1 MPYAAPMSGVIDYG
15 RFGERLKSVMPRW
28 GDRARM
34 SPEEFAAHLAD
45 TAPRWELLRR
55 FQEEW
60 GYEVPEDAVP
70 WQRWSESEHRRYLRR
85 LKGEAVGAGDADPF
99 ESVDVSLPIP
109 AALDEW
115 WELPFNSFTHSP
127 RLYWTHPEYPPTLR
141 PDPGGYGVAGGLPDD
156 TALVPAGADRRV
168 CVFKAE
174 YEYCNEWGYAA
185 ADAGLPDPRVLATD
199 SDEEWV
205 LQAGSV
211 SEFFLQL
218 AVQRLPSY
226 YGWTVYGDDDTERIV
241 AWVRDELPTLGFEPW
256 REVGQHITVYGAPDA
271 LVFHDTGYG
280 DVELTVHGRTAQA
293 LEALGAR
300 MGLDWSERILTP
312 RAVTEAP
319 KPIALRAGD
328 TDETGRW
335 TVLSTSQDTVESGTE
350 RSSASDAAGSWTV
363 SGAIAVSGDEDGT
376 LRARRLD
383 SDAAPVV
390 ARPPSGPAT
399 ALACIELPDEGPLIA
414 SGHRNGTLYLWMPDS
429 GDGPLEVARRRPKLT
444 GLALTATAAGTALA
458 ACWRD
463 DVVALWDIASGE
475 RTDLDLGPG
484 ITDVRLDEDLR
495 LTVGGPSGHA
505 VVRLDADALWPAREL
520 MLRVVSFEN
529 AACATDADPEVVPR
543 RLARLLSWDADD
555 ARRAIDELDVLLDPG
570 RELCSAAVL
579 AFAYLTQIGAAV
591 GVGAHHCHVRRRV
604 LGLALRIVAA
614 MDTAEGRAT
623 DAAEGR
629 ATDAAEEHWHAVA
642 REMLRGIIP
651 VLPDMLEE
659 EDPATRTAGALLV
672 AALPE
677 RDERA
682 DVLLRALAAGDPDPE
697 AAAAAALALGD
708 ATAVDTLVSA
718 GWERA
723 DLDSLPQGG

>member
-1 MPYAAPMSGVIDYG
+1 
-15 RFGERLKSVMPRW
+15 MPRW
-28 GDRARM
+28 EDRDRM
-34 SPEEFAAHLAD
+34 APEEFAAHLAD

-70 WQRWSESEHRRYLRR
+70 WERWSESEHRQYLSR
-85 LKGEAVGAGDADPF
+85 LKGEAAAEGEDDPF
-99 ESVDVSLPIP
+99 GSVDLSLPIP

-156 TALVPAGADRRV
+156 TPLVPAGADRRV

-185 ADAGLPDPRVLATD
+185 ADAGLADPRVLVTD
-199 SDEEWV
+199 AEEWV
-205 LQAGSV
+205 LQAGSL

-218 AVQRLPSY
+218 AVQRLPSH

-241 AWVRDELPTLGFEPW
+241 AWVREELPTLGFQPW
-256 REVGQHITVYGAPDA
+256 RELGQHITVYGAPDA
-271 LVFHDTGYG
+271 LVFHDTGEG
-280 DVELTVHGRTAQA
+280 DVELTVHGRSAEA
-293 LEALGAR
+293 LRTLGAR
-300 MGLDWSERILTP
+300 MGLDWSERILPP

-328 TDETGRW
+328 TDENGRW
-335 TVLSTSQDTVESGTE
+335 TVLSASPDPMDSGAE
-350 RSSASDAAGSWTV
+350 RSSASDGAGSWTV
-363 SGAIAVSGDEDGT
+363 AGTIAVAGDEDGT

-390 ARPPSGPAT
+390 ARPPAGPAT

-414 SGHRNGTLYLWMPDS
+414 SGHGNGALYLWTPDS
-429 GDGPLEVARRRPKLT
+429 GDGPLEVARQRPKLS
-444 GLALTATAAGTALA
+444 GLALTATTEGETVLA

-475 RTDLDLGPG
+475 RADLDLGPG
-484 ITDVRLDEDLR
+484 ITDVRLDADLR

-505 VVRLDADALWPAREL
+505 VVRLDADALWPARDL
-520 MLRVVSFEN
+520 MLRVVSFES
-529 AACATDADPEVVPR
+529 AACATDADPELVPR
-543 RLARLLSWDADD
+543 RLARLLSWNADE
-555 ARRAIDELDVLLDPG
+555 ARRAIDELDVLLAPG
-570 RELCSAAVL
+570 RPLCSAAVL

-604 LGLALRIVAA
+604 LGLALRIAGA
-614 MDTAEGRAT
+614 M
-623 DAAEGR
+623 
-629 ATDAAEEHWHAVA
+629 DAAEEHWHTVG
-642 REMLRGIIP
+642 RDMLRGIAPI
-651 VLPDMLEE
+651 LPDMLEE
-659 EDPATRTAGALLV
+659 EDPATRTAGALIV

-682 DVLLRALAAGDPDPE
+682 DVLLRALAAGDPDAE
-697 AAAAAALALGD
+697 VSAAAALALGD
-708 ATAVDTLVSA
+708 ATAVETLVSA
-718 GWERA
+718 GWALA
-723 DLDSLPQGG
+723 DVESLPRGR